1 MMAFLIA
8 KQTSRNNVAFVVF
21 PSVTLRDK
29 MFGSTLEFYGFF
41 SCEFMVFC
49 KVVFVFEPH

>member
-1 MMAFLIA
+1 MAFLIA
-8 KQTSRNNVAFVVF
+8 KPTGCNNVAFVVLA
-21 PSVTLRDK
+21 SITLRYK

-41 SCEFMVFC
+41 FCEFMGFC